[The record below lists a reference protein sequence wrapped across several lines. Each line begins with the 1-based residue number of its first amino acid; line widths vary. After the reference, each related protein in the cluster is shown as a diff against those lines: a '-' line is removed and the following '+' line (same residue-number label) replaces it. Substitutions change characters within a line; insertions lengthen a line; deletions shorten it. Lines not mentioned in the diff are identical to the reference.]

1 VSPMILAATDAFS
14 APRIEIQMIALG
26 LLLLGAHLGGKL
38 CQRLGL
44 SDVTGQ
50 LVGGAAVGPYALQLA
65 GIIPENGSLY
75 ADAIHTFRFFIFVFL
90 SVVAF
95 GIGEELYWK
104 RLRKVGL
111 GPVII
116 CLVQAAATWVCT
128 TTAFLAFS
136 RFSTVE
142 SLLIGSI
149 GIATAPAVTFV
160 IMNKLRIEGRLR
172 HIVGSLVVL
181 ADLVEIIVFSV
192 FMQIALRKTENSHG
206 SLVLPVLKE
215 LGEALLIGALVYL
228 SLRILIRRR
237 AAKIETAGAE
247 PGSEGNFLHRIL
259 AERPSPS
266 AEILIIVFGVV
277 ALGTGFS
284 YLNHLPFLITAIFSG
299 FLVANFHSHAIFD
312 SLKLEHLAPVFNLV
326 FFALI
331 GAGVSLSDLG
341 AEEATLVGLYIAAR
355 MVGKLGGTWLGCK
368 IMREDRKV
376 TACLP
381 RLMLPQAGVAAV
393 EAVFVSTILGK
404 PEVSAVIV
412 PAIVFFEIFGVFM
425 VDGALRKWA
434 SWVAEEEEAMKPKTR
449 APTAL
454 AESAE
459 RIIRYLSPQGIRL
472 DLKGADKNEVMEE
485 LLDLAIQVSP
495 EHIDRDQALQVLG
508 ERERLA
514 PTGLGEGVAI
524 PHCRLLGLEKPVIVF
539 GRHEKGVV
547 FGGIDD
553 NPCTLILM
561 ILSSARKP
569 GSHLRLLSAAA
580 HLFVNEET
588 RERFRTVGS
597 AEELIE
603 FLRTLS

>member
-1 VSPMILAATDAFS
+1 MSIS
-14 APRIEIQMIALG
+14 
-26 LLLLGAHLGGKL
+26 
-38 CQRLGL
+38 
-44 SDVTGQ
+44 
-50 LVGGAAVGPYALQLA
+50 
-65 GIIPENGSLY
+65 
-75 ADAIHTFRFFIFVFL
+75 
-90 SVVAF
+90 
-95 GIGEELYWK
+95 
-104 RLRKVGL
+104 
-111 GPVII
+111 
-116 CLVQAAATWVCT
+116 
-128 TTAFLAFS
+128 TAFLVFS
-136 RFSTVE
+136 DFSAVE

-172 HIVGSLVVL
+172 HVVGSMVVL
-181 ADLVEIIVFSV
+181 DDLIEIVVFSV
-192 FMQIALRKTENSHG
+192 LMQLAIRKTKNIQV
-206 SLVLPVLKE
+206 SLFLPVLKE

-228 SLRILIRRR
+228 ALRILIRRR
-237 AAKIETAGAE
+237 AAKIETGGAE

-277 ALGTGFS
+277 ALGTGFA
-284 YLNHLPFLITAIFSG
+284 YFHRLPFLITAIFSG
-299 FLVANFHSHAIFD
+299 LLVANFHSHAIFD
-312 SLKLEHLAPVFNLV
+312 SLKLENLAPVFNLV

-341 AEEATLVGLYIAAR
+341 SKEASLVALYIAAR

-368 IMREDRKV
+368 IMQEDRKV

-459 RIIRYLSPQGIRL
+459 RILRYLTPQGIKL
-472 DLKGADKNEVMEE
+472 ALNGADKNEVMQE
-485 LLDLAIQVSP
+485 LLDLAIEVSP
-495 EHIDRDQALQVLG
+495 ECIDRDQALQVLG

-524 PHCRLLGLEKPVIVF
+524 PHCRLLRLENPVIVF

-580 HLFVNEET
+580 HLFVHEET
-588 RERFRTVGS
+588 RKRFRTVRS